1 MDFFMLCDKIKSMK
15 QYDVIIIGAGAA
27 GLAAAAQVIANGKTV
42 AVFDMGATP
51 ARKVM
56 VSGGGRCN
64 LTNTAARFDRYFG
77 KNPNFVRGALSRVSP
92 NDILDWAS
100 EHNLKL
106 SEKTP
111 GRFFCDDGAGAVVT
125 ALMQDASGADF
136 VFNTKIQSVKK
147 TGGYFV
153 VNNRAAKS
161 LIVATGGI
169 SFSNLGV
176 SDSGYKIAM
185 DFGHTIVPVKPGLCA
200 LDLEYFPSEM
210 AGISLNAKITVG
222 KNSLCDSLLF
232 THLGIGGPAAY
243 RASLFDIENNDMT
256 INLVPGVD
264 LLQQLKSIKQTNGKR
279 AIISVLN
286 EYLPARISRWII
298 RDNNKN
304 IADIK
309 DCDLSEIVRKICDI
323 KIPHHKIKY
332 RGLNSAEIVQGGV
345 CTDEIS
351 SKTMESKLCPGL
363 FWAGEVIDIAGDLG
377 GFNLQWAWASGRVAG
392 QNA

>member
-1 MDFFMLCDKIKSMK
+1 MLCDKIKSMK

-125 ALMQDASGADF
+125 TLMQDASGADF

-147 TGGYFV
+147 TDGYFV
-153 VNNRAAKS
+153 VNNRAAES

-200 LDLEYFPSEM
+200 LDLKYFPSEM
-210 AGISLNAKITVG
+210 AGISVDAKITVG

-232 THLGIGGPAAY
+232 THVGIGGPAAY
-243 RASLFDIENNDMT
+243 RASLFDVENNDMT

-264 LLQQLKSIKQTNGKR
+264 LLQQLKNIKQTNGKR
-279 AIISVLN
+279 SIISVLN

-345 CTDEIS
+345 STDEIS